1 MAPSKADIRI
11 LIVDDDVGVRDTMHD
26 YIQTVGY
33 YCRAVSCAEEALEL
47 LGNDNFHVVITDIML
62 PVMGGLELTKLIK
75 KANASDV
82 IVMTGYSDNYSYEE
96 AINIG
101 ASDFVIKPVRL
112 GELMLRL
119 KRVLKERE
127 LTNERNRMMEKLQ
140 KLAITDGLTKLYN
153 SRSFYSQLESEIDRS
168 NRYQHPLTLL
178 LLDIDHFKD
187 YNDKFGHLEGDKV
200 LVRFSEIIK
209 SCLRTNDS
217 AYRYG
222 GEEFTVILP
231 AGEEARTVAQRIRA
245 AFEAEPFTPADN
257 QAVTVT
263 ISIGAT
269 EYCPKEPLSAFIRRA
284 DRAMY
289 RSKRCGRNMV
299 SMLYAD
305 TSQESA
311 NKSESG

>member
-1 MAPSKADIRI
+1 MASSKADTRI
-11 LIVDDDVGVRDTMHD
+11 LIVDDDVGVRDTMHE

-33 YCRAVSCAEEALEL
+33 YSKAVSCAEEALEL
-47 LGNDNFHVVITDIML
+47 MGKENFHVVITDIML

-75 KANASDV
+75 KASTSDV

-127 LTNERNRMMEKLQ
+127 LTKERVRMMEKLQ
-140 KLAITDGLTKLYN
+140 RLAVTDGLTKLYN
-153 SRSFYSQLESEIDRS
+153 SRSFYSQLETEVDRF
-168 NRYQHPLTLL
+168 NRYKHPLTLL
-178 LLDIDHFKD
+178 LLDLDHFKQ
-187 YNDKFGHLEGDKV
+187 YNDNHGHLEGDKV
-200 LVRFSEIIK
+200 LVRFSQIIK

-231 AGEEARTVAQRIRA
+231 ETAGAEARTVAQRIRSALA
-245 AFEAEPFTPADN
+245 AERFSPENGQNA
-257 QAVTVT
+257 QIT
-263 ISIGAT
+263 ISIGVT
-269 EYCPKEPLSAFIRRA
+269 EYQEKEELSTFIQRA
-284 DRAMY
+284 DKAMY
-289 RSKRCGRNMV
+289 LSKQNGGNRV
-299 SMLYAD
+299 SMLHAED
-305 TSQESA
+305 SMKT
-311 NKSESG
+311 